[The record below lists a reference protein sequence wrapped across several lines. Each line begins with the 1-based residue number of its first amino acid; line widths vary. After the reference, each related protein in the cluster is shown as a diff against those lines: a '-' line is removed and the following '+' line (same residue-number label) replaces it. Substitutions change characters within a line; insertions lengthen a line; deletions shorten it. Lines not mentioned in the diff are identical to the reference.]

1 MISVN
6 FFSCR
11 NAPISNFYV
20 TLYGITISWVQGGEI
35 IAKSF
40 KRHQN
45 QFYVLVSSNY
55 AVKLKKKSIITRF
68 TGCFNTN
75 YRPDDIWKPVF

>member
-11 NAPISNFYV
+11 NAPVSNFYV
-20 TLYGITISWVQGGEI
+20 TLYGITISWVQGGKI
-35 IAKSF
+35 IAKSS

-55 AVKLKKKSIITRF
+55 AVKFFKKNLS
-68 TGCFNTN
+68 
-75 YRPDDIWKPVF
+75 